1 MSVQYNVMYVLHVL
15 YIYMYMYIICICVY
29 YIQGKNSP
37 DEQGKVLGTFEY
49 KTDST
54 PIQTFDLVSYL

>member
-1 MSVQYNVMYVLHVL
+1 MYVK
-15 YIYMYMYIICICVY
+15 YMYMYVTCTCICVY

-37 DEQGKVLGTFEY
+37 DEQGKMLGTFEY

-54 PIQTFDLVSYL
+54 PIQTFDIVSYL